1 MAGSPFFARIKGD
14 VLKIMAAVPEGRL
27 VTFQDIGRHLDVMPR
42 HVAYILAQLAGA
54 EQAAIPW
61 FRAVAENGTVA
72 NHKTNEFGLSQRDL
86 LTEEKHLIAPDG
98 RILNLV
104 QKLVAIADLDSGV
117 PVQQRPADA
126 PVAKTGKPRHRSRA

>member
-14 VLKIMAAVPEGRL
+14 VLKIMAAVPKGRL
-27 VTFQDIGRHLDVMPR
+27 VTFQDIGRYLDVMPR
-42 HVAYILAQLAGA
+42 HVAYILSQLRGD
-54 EQAAIPW
+54 EQATTPW

-72 NHKTNEFGLSQRDL
+72 NHKTNDFGLSQRDL
-86 LTEEKHLIAPDG
+86 LAEEKHLIAPDG
-98 RILNLV
+98 RILDFG
-104 QKLVAIADLDSGV
+104 QKLVAVEALESGV